1 MIEYKYGPLI
11 SICRGHA
18 MKIRKEILE
27 QKTYKNAYVKFPV
40 ILFAQK
46 DVDKYNII
54 KDFSNESVSK
64 LPITAGKLM

>member
-1 MIEYKYGPLI
+1 
-11 SICRGHA
+11 

-64 LPITAGKLM
+64 LTIMAGLLV